1 MKKILLFVLEF
12 LALSVPLTWLW
23 VSWVRP
29 VYASFFHYAATAIYA
44 LFGLSGVPTPMRQRY
59 IHYIPFVVLMILT
72 PRLSARRRFGGIALG
87 ALALFLFQ
95 VAANWIASPA
105 GTLRLVLPIPIGLL
119 SDALPFVLWA
129 LIAHEF
135 VRDAAHRALGTRPS
149 VPDRS

>member
-1 MKKILLFVLEF
+1 MKKALLFVLEF
-12 LALSVPLTWLW
+12 VALSVPLTWLW
-23 VSWVRP
+23 VSWIRP
-29 VYASFFHYAATAIYA
+29 VYGAFFHHAASAIYA

-87 ALALFLFQ
+87 VLALFVFQ
-95 VAANWIASPA
+95 VAANWIASPG
-105 GTLRLVLPIPIGLL
+105 GTLRLVLPLPIGLL

-135 VRDAAHRALGTRPS
+135 VRDAANRALGVRAS
-149 VPDRS
+149 VPDES